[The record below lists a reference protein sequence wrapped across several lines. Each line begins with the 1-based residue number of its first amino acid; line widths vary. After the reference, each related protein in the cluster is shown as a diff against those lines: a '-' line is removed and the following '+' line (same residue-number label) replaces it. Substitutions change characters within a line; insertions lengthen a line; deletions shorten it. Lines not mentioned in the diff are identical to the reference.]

1 MMISRRPN
9 QELENFKKDHEEL
22 YDRFYQIALKVQGW
36 GKATED
42 ELAFAESVIE
52 KMLEAGVPETR
63 IQVLQPIGKN
73 PAEFKNYF

>member
-42 ELAFAESVIE
+42 ELAFAEGVV
-52 KMLEAGVPETR
+52 KMMLEAGVPESR